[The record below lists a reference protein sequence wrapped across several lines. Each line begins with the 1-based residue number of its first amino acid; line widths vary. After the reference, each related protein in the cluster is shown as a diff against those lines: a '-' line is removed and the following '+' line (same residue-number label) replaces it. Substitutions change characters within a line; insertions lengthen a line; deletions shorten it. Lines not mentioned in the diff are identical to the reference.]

1 MSRFWQAALF
11 IAVAA
16 VALAAGFLVHP
27 WNRAEPVTRPP
38 ASAAALMRAA
48 LPDLSGQSQALS
60 QWKGKVLVVNFW
72 ATWCAPCREEI
83 PALIEVQEKLG
94 PSGLQII
101 GIAIDQAE
109 RVKPYAAQMRM
120 NYPVLVGELD
130 AMDLAQKTGNQ
141 LGGLPFTVIVD
152 RSGDPVRTEL
162 GALDQKKL
170 YEILQPLL

>member
-1 MSRFWQAALF
+1 
-11 IAVAA
+11 
-16 VALAAGFLVHP
+16 
-27 WNRAEPVTRPP
+27 
-38 ASAAALMRAA
+38 MRAA